1 MPPGKYTDTLKH
13 PGFLPF
19 FWTQFLGAFNDNFYK
34 MVVSMYAIAA
44 AGSPG
49 SAAPYLSLIGAL
61 FILPFFLFSGYAGH
75 LADVFSKRSVLV
87 VTKTFEIF
95 AMVFALL
102 AFFSGRLELTFCIV
116 FLMAL
121 QSTFF
126 SPAKYGILPEML
138 PQRDLSRGN
147 GLLEMSTFL
156 AIILGTAIGS
166 IVFGLWKHHL
176 GLIGLVLI
184 LIAVVGTAT
193 SFGIPR
199 VPPSGS
205 TKPFRLNPWAEIGGG
220 ISRLYHD
227 PQLWLTVM
235 GITYFWFI
243 GALMQMDILLFG
255 KEILALD
262 DLRNG
267 LLVTFLAIGIGI
279 GSIAAGRLSGDKVE
293 LGLVP
298 LGSLTMALFSLMLY
312 VGGSS
317 YLSAIFSLI
326 LLGFAA
332 GLFVVP
338 LNAMLQQRSGK
349 KEKGQLIA
357 TNNFINTVGILLA
370 SGVFWL
376 LRQWMQIPPDQIV
389 MLLGLLTVAATVYML
404 YALPEFVVRFVIWL
418 LTHTLYRIRII
429 GQEHVPFRG
438 PALLVS
444 NHVSFVDALLI
455 GASVQRFI
463 RFVLHREFYD
473 NRWLHWFFRLMNS
486 IPVSANN
493 RRDII
498 DSLKRSRQELAEGHV
513 VCIFA
518 EGAISRTGHL
528 LPFKRGLE
536 KIVEGTE
543 VPIIPVHLDQIWGSI
558 FSFKEGRFFWKWP
571 QRIPYS
577 VTVSFGKPLPPTATT
592 QEVRQAVLEMGSDA
606 AQHRREAHD
615 LLHRK
620 FIRQAKRRWRSLC
633 MVDTTGTQL
642 SYGKALVGSLMLS
655 RWVTNHCANDRMV
668 GVILP
673 ASVGGALANI
683 AILLAGKVPVN
694 LNFTSG
700 QEAMTSAI
708 ERCRINMILTSRTF
722 LTKAGIEEQPNMVF
736 IEDIRKTFKP
746 VSSALMAA
754 LAFLAPSRILELSF
768 AKHQRPDDLAT
779 VIFSSGST
787 AIPKGVMLSHHNI
800 ISNIEGMCQVIRFT
814 RDDRIMGVLPFF
826 HSFGFSVSL
835 WLPLL
840 TGFGAVYHPNPM
852 DAKTIGETIQK
863 HKATLLISTPTF
875 YAAYLKRC
883 STEEFASL
891 RYSIAGAEKLR
902 PHIAEGYKEKFGM
915 DLFEGYGCTE
925 MAPVISVNIPD
936 VIHHNIRQI
945 GHKPGT
951 VGHPIPGVAAKV
963 INPES
968 GNALPFGQEGLLL
981 VKGPNR
987 MLGYLGEPELTQQAL
1002 HDGWYVTGDI
1012 AAIDEDGFIR
1022 ITDRV
1027 SRFSK
1032 IGGEMVPHTKIEE
1045 SINQILGNTG
1055 CAVTAVP
1062 DEQKGERLVA
1072 FYCQNGVSAEDLW
1085 SKLNLTDLPK
1095 LWIPKRENLYWI
1107 ESIPL
1112 LGSGK
1117 VDLKAIQRLAME
1129 KTGPKSSSSG
1139 HN

>member
-1 MPPGKYTDTLKH
+1 MANGNYLITLKRK
-13 PGFLPF
+13 GFQPF

-34 MVVSMYAIAA
+34 MVVSMYAIEA

-95 AMVFALL
+95 AMIFALL

-138 PQRDLSRGN
+138 PHGDLSRGN

-166 IVFGLWKHHL
+166 VVFGLWKHHL
-176 GLIGLVLI
+176 GLIGLILI
-184 LIAVVGTAT
+184 VIAVVGTAT
-193 SFGIPR
+193 SFGIAK
-199 VPPSGS
+199 VPASGA

-220 ISRLYHD
+220 IRRLYRD
-227 PQLWLTVM
+227 PPLWLTVM
-235 GITYFWFI
+235 GITYFWFV
-243 GALMQMDILLFG
+243 GALIQMDILLFG
-255 KEILALD
+255 KEILVLD

-267 LLVTFLAIGIGI
+267 LLVTFLAIGIGV

-312 VGGSS
+312 IGGSS
-317 YLSAIFSLI
+317 YLSAIFALI

-349 KEKGQLIA
+349 EEKGQLIA
-357 TNNFINTVGILLA
+357 TNNFLNTLGILLA
-370 SGVFWL
+370 SGLFWL
-376 LRQWMQIPPDQIV
+376 LRQGLQIPPDQIILFV
-389 MLLGLLTVAATVYML
+389 GLLTVAATIYML
-404 YALPEFVVRFVIWL
+404 CALPDFVVRFILWL
-418 LTHTLYRIRII
+418 FTHTLYRIRII

-473 NRWLHWFFRLMNS
+473 SRWLHWFFRLMNS
-486 IPVSANN
+486 IPVSAGN

-498 DSLKRSRQELAEGHV
+498 DSLKRSRKELAEGHV

-536 KIVEGTE
+536 KIVEGTK

-571 QRIPYS
+571 QQIPYS

-592 QEVRQAVLEMGSDA
+592 QEVRQAVQELGSDA
-606 AQHRREAHD
+606 AQYRRKARD
-615 LLHRK
+615 LLHGK
-620 FIRQAKRRWRSLC
+620 FIRQAKRQWRSLC
-633 MVDTTGTQL
+633 MADTTGTRL
-642 SYGKALVGSLMLS
+642 SYGQALVGSIMLS
-655 RWVTNHCANDRMV
+655 HWVKKHCTTQRMI

-683 AILLAGKVPVN
+683 AVLLAGKVPVN

-708 ERCRINMILTSRTF
+708 ERCGINTILTSRAF
-722 LTKAGIEEQPNMVF
+722 VVKAGIEETPTMAYLEDVQRTLTPLSKGFTAAMV
-736 IEDIRKTFKP
+736 
-746 VSSALMAA
+746 
-754 LAFLAPSRILELSF
+754 FLAPSRFLEF
-768 AKHQRPDDLAT
+768 CFTRHQRPDDLAT

-800 ISNIEGMCQVIRFT
+800 ISNIEGVCQVIPFSRN
-814 RDDRIMGVLPFF
+814 DRIMGVLPLF

-835 WLPLL
+835 WLPVF
-840 TGFGAVYHPNPM
+840 TGFGAIYHPNPM

-863 HKATLLISTPTF
+863 YQATLLVSTNTF
-875 YAAYLKRC
+875 YAAYVRRC
-883 STEEFASL
+883 SAEELATL

-902 PHIAEGYKEKFGM
+902 PQVAEAYRQKFGL
-915 DLFEGYGCTE
+915 DLLEGYGCTE

-945 GHKPGT
+945 GQKAGT

-963 INPES
+963 VDPDA
-968 GNALPFGQEGLLL
+968 GNTLPCGQEGLLL

-987 MLGYLGEPELTQQAL
+987 MLGYMGDPELTKQAL
-1002 HDGWYVTGDI
+1002 HDSWYVTGDI

-1022 ITDRV
+1022 ITDRL

-1032 IGGEMVPHTKIEE
+1032 IGGEMVSHTKIEE
-1045 SINQILGNTG
+1045 SINKILGNAG
-1055 CAVTAVP
+1055 CVVTAVP

-1072 FYCQNGVSAEDLW
+1072 FYSQTSTSIEDLW
-1085 SKLNLTDLPK
+1085 AKLNLSDLPK
-1095 LWIPKRENLYWI
+1095 LWIPKRENLYCI

-1117 VDLKAIQRLAME
+1117 VDLKAIRRLALE
-1129 KTGPKSSSSG
+1129 RVGATRSSIERS
-1139 HN
+1139 